1 MFGYIIPRFDHL
13 DESQRERYRSL
24 YCGVCRDL
32 KQFSGHTGRITL
44 SHDMTFLA
52 ILLNSLDEPE
62 ERTELFH
69 CPVHPVSR
77 QKMIRSTASHYA
89 AAMNLLLMYYKC
101 EDKIRDEG
109 SVSGRFEKKLLTN
122 VTERIR
128 KEYPRQFLQIS
139 SALEEIWTQENKPDP
154 DPDLLCNLSG
164 EMLGAAFVPDEKSFW
179 APFLRGMGEGLG
191 RFVYWM
197 DAWDDLSRD
206 RKHHRFNPLY
216 HFENREDLEE
226 FVHAVLEMMLGDA
239 ADFFEMLPLKKDL
252 DLMRNVLYSGVWQCF
267 EAMQVRREKGR
278 KR

>member
-1 MFGYIIPRFDHL
+1 MFGYIIPRFDQL
-13 DESQRERYRSL
+13 DEGQRERYRSL

-32 KQFSGHTGRITL
+32 KEYSGHSGRITL

-62 ERTELFH
+62 ECTEAFR
-69 CPVHPVSR
+69 CPTHPVAR
-77 QKMIRSTASHYA
+77 QIMIRSTASHYA
-89 AAMNLLLMYYKC
+89 AAMNLLLMYFKC

-109 SVSGRFEKKLLTN
+109 SLSGRAERKLLSG
-122 VTERIR
+122 VKKRIEQ
-128 KEYPRQFLQIS
+128 EYPRQFQSVS
-139 SALEEIWTQENKPDP
+139 SVLEEIWTLEKTTNPDP
-154 DPDLLCNLSG
+154 DRLCNLSG
-164 EMLGAAFVPDEKSFW
+164 EMLGSAFVPDESSFW
-179 APFLRGMGEGLG
+179 APYLREIGAGLG

-216 HFENREDLEE
+216 RYENTENLEE
-226 FVHAVLEMMLGDA
+226 FVRAVLEMMLGDA
-239 ADFFEMLPLKKDL
+239 TAFFEMLPLKKDL